1 MEAVK
6 SRDVLKVLVLEGNTM
21 GVEAA
26 KLIGEALSKHKEF
39 QVKVYFRIITHGCL
53 WRHGHHIGTELF
65 LFFCFI
71 HSSKGHFIAVNIT
84 TLFGYITYMF
94 YIGDNI
100 YQGPNITGSW
110 LLVTPTCN
118 NSRNSAL

>member
-53 WRHGHHIGTELF
+53 GKHGHHIVTEFFF
-65 LFFCFI
+65 LFYLI
-71 HSSKGHFIAVNIT
+71 
-84 TLFGYITYMF
+84 
-94 YIGDNI
+94 
-100 YQGPNITGSW
+100 
-110 LLVTPTCN
+110 
-118 NSRNSAL
+118 

>member
-1 MEAVK
+1 M
-6 SRDVLKVLVLEGNTM
+6 VLEGNTM

-53 WRHGHHIGTELF
+53 GKHGRHIVTEF
-65 LFFCFI
+65 FFFCFI
-71 HSSKGHFIAVNIT
+71 YSSKGHFIAVNIT

-94 YIGDNI
+94 YIGD
-100 YQGPNITGSW
+100 
-110 LLVTPTCN
+110 
-118 NSRNSAL
+118 